1 MGIRCDQFTSTCG
14 AAIMNFYDAGDEDNF
29 YTRLMGFEQ
38 SCMEEADPMFFL
50 NAIRNADCP
59 EDMMAGDGSAA
70 PSPPPPPPARDSL
83 LVSPNATDGT
93 PIHMFQHCLCL

>member
-1 MGIRCDQFTSTCG
+1 
-14 AAIMNFYDAGDEDNF
+14 MNFYDAGDEDNF

-59 EDMMAGDGSAA
+59 EDMVGSS
-70 PSPPPPPPARDSL
+70 PSPSPLPAPASPT
-83 LVSPNATDGT
+83 VSPIKQTV
-93 PIHMFQHCLCL
+93 PPKCFWPP